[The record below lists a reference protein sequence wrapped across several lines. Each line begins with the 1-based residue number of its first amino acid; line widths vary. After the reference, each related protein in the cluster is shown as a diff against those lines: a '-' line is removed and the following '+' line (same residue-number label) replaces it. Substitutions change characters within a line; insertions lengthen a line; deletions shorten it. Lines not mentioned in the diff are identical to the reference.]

1 MNQVSIEVAQSEI
14 DGWLKF
20 RRVNDRRKLEME
32 SQVETLVNAVCD
44 GALIVKEDN
53 SLELTLIEP
62 LGDNSKRVLTFKPRI
77 QVRDVQPALRSLKS
91 GDGDGRIM
99 AYLSALTGESMGI
112 LGLMDSSDHS
122 ICASIVV
129 FFL

>member
-1 MNQVSIEVAQSEI
+1 
-14 DGWLKF
+14 
-20 RRVNDRRKLEME
+20 
-32 SQVETLVNAVCD
+32 
-44 GALIVKEDN
+44 
-53 SLELTLIEP
+53 
-62 LGDNSKRVLTFKPRI
+62 VLTFKPRI

>member
-1 MNQVSIEVAQSEI
+1 MNKVSLEI
-14 DGWLKF
+14 AEKEIGEWLKF
-20 RRVNDRRKLEME
+20 RRVNDRRKAEME

-44 GALIVKEDN
+44 GALVVKEDN

-62 LGDNSKRVLTFKPRI
+62 LGDASKRTLTFKPRI
-77 QVRDVQPALRSLKS
+77 QVRDVQPALKSLKS

-99 AYLSALTGESMGI
+99 AYLSALTGESMGV

-122 ICASIVV
+122 ICGSIVV